1 MNKKTIRDYDYRGK
15 RTLIRVDFN
24 VPTDDAGNI
33 TDDTRI
39 TAALPTINHL
49 VDSGARLIVMTH
61 FGRPK
66 NGPDPKYALDRIAT
80 RFSER
85 LGRPVKKLDKVVGPE
100 VEAAVAAMKDG
111 DVVLLENVR
120 FEPGET
126 KDDPAL
132 TEKMAAL
139 AELYVNDAFGSS
151 HRAHCST
158 HGVARALPSA
168 AGFLLEKEIEALGAV
183 VEAPEKPFTAMIG
196 GAKVSSKIGVI
207 KHLMNLADT
216 IVIGGGMAFTF
227 LKAQGLPIGKSLCED
242 DFLQVA
248 KDAMAEAKRRNVR
261 FILPS
266 DVVIADAFENGANRR
281 TVDAGDIPD
290 GWIGM
295 DIGPRTIAEIE
306 ADLDRAAMVVWNGP
320 MGVFEMENF
329 SQGTFAIAK
338 KLATVKAK
346 AVIGGGDS
354 VAAVNQAGVADSI
367 YHIST
372 GGGASL
378 EMLEGQELPGIAALT
393 DR

>member
-15 RTLIRVDFN
+15 RTLVRVDFN
-24 VPTDDAGNI
+24 VPTDDSGNI

-39 TAALPTINHL
+39 TAALPTIRYL
-49 VDSGARLIVMTH
+49 MAAGARLIVMTH

-66 NGPDPKYALDRIAT
+66 NGPDPKYSLDKIAV
-80 RFSER
+80 RFSEC
-85 LGRPVKKLDKVVGPE
+85 LGKSVKKLDAVVGFS
-100 VEAAVAAMKDG
+100 VEAAVAAMADG

-126 KDDPAL
+126 RDDPAL
-132 TEKMAAL
+132 TAKMAAL
-139 AELYVNDAFGSS
+139 GDLYVNDAFGSS

-158 HGVARALPSA
+158 HGVARVLPSA
-168 AGFLLEKEIEALGAV
+168 AGFLLEKEIEVLGDI
-183 VEAPEKPFTAMIG
+183 VESPTKPFTAMIG
-196 GAKVSSKIGVI
+196 GAKVSTKIAVI
-207 KHLMNLADT
+207 KNLLNLADT

-227 LKAQGLPIGKSLCED
+227 LKAMGMSIGKSLCED
-242 DFLQVA
+242 EFLGVA
-248 KDAMAEAKRRNVR
+248 REAMEEARHRNVK
-261 FILPS
+261 FILPT
-266 DVVIADAFENGANRR
+266 DLVIADAFDNDANRK
-281 TVDAGDIPD
+281 TVHAGAIPA

-295 DIGPRTIAEIE
+295 DIGPATIAEIE
-306 ADLDRAAMVVWNGP
+306 ANLDKASTVVWNGP

-329 SQGTFAIAK
+329 SHGTFAVAR
-338 KLATVKAK
+338 KLALVKAK
-346 AVIGGGDS
+346 TIIGGGDS

-378 EMLEGQELPGIAALT
+378 EMLEGQELPGIAALA